1 MLRVAGIQFTDVL
14 VIGGG
19 AAGANAA
26 LCAARRGAQVTLVVK
41 GLLGKSGCSI
51 FASHVPYHDASTEQR
66 GKDRL
71 RYSVRYYNHYL
82 TDQDHV
88 RRMGAYMRT
97 EFYDELERLGVY
109 WRRTADGRL
118 LASDNLV
125 PIMVAHKQGAS
136 GIVIM
141 DRRRREILGS
151 GIPVYEECAATS
163 LLQDENGRVI
173 GATVLDSKDGRIFA
187 IMAKAVVLA
196 TGHSDYLASRATAT
210 REQSADGIA
219 MALRAGAEVANLE
232 IQWWH
237 ISDMLKPRTWM
248 RMHLYPNPLLGTKE
262 TSRLYN
268 GDGEVFFEQAMHN
281 PGSSAPYVDQIR
293 RLAREVENGKARWDG
308 GYYSGYDH
316 IPADAIHAYQRQ
328 SKVWRKLGLDVQH
341 DRLECGITWHMR
353 QGGVNVDPET
363 MRTSVE
369 GLYAAGGIGAHYL
382 GGLGPVSYDGKIA
395 GIAAADEAAER
406 PEPVVPNVALA
417 AEESRLLSFLR
428 TGGNGPR
435 PITLKLEIRDVLWRL
450 GYVKNACKLEA
461 ALGELQALRDE
472 LPRLRLESAS
482 RRWNTGWGD
491 AIDTASMLDACEATV
506 RSAQLRKESR
516 GPFYREDYP
525 FVDNE
530 NWLCRLVLR
539 RVGEAWEHGVQPIP
553 TPHLPPERAREP
565 FFETDY

>member
-1 MLRVAGIQFTDVL
+1 MADILYTDVL

-26 LCAARRGAQVTLVVK
+26 LKAAEHGADVVLVVK
-41 GLLGKSGCSI
+41 GLLGKGGCSI
-51 FASHVPYHDASTEQR
+51 FASHVPYHDASTEER

-109 WRRTADGRL
+109 WRRTEDGRL
-118 LASDNLV
+118 LASDNRV

-151 GIPVYEECAATS
+151 GIAVHEECGATS
-163 LLQDENGRVI
+163 LLQDDQGRVV
-173 GATVLDSKDGRIFA
+173 GATMLDSRDGRIFS
-187 IMAKAVVLA
+187 ILAKAVILA
-196 TGHSDYLASRATAT
+196 TGHSDYLASRSTAT

-237 ISDMLKPRTWM
+237 ISDMLAPRTWM
-248 RMHLYPNPLLGTKE
+248 RMHLYPNPLLGTTE

-268 GDGEVFFEQAMHN
+268 GEGEVFFEQRTHN
-281 PGSSAPYVDQIR
+281 PGSSAPYVDQVR
-293 RLAREVENGKARWDG
+293 RLAREVQAGKARWDG
-308 GYYSGYDH
+308 GYHSGYDH
-316 IPADAIHAYQRQ
+316 IPADVIHAYQRQ

-363 MRTSVE
+363 MRTSVD

-395 GIAAADEAAER
+395 GVAAAEEAASGS
-406 PEPVVPNVALA
+406 EPAAPTAALA
-417 AEESRLLSFLR
+417 AEESRLLGFLR
-428 TGGNGPR
+428 AGEDGPR
-435 PITLKLEIRDVLWRL
+435 PIALKLKIRDILWRL
-450 GYVKNACKLEA
+450 GYVKIARKLDVALTELEA
-461 ALGELQALRDE
+461 LRED

-491 AIDTASMLDACEATV
+491 ALDAVSMLDACEATV

-539 RVGEAWEHGVQPIP
+539 RVGDAWEHSIQPIA
-553 TPHLPPERAREP
+553 TPYLPPENPREP